1 MSEIEDKDSFQLTA
15 PQWTRK
21 HLLELEEL
29 TAEEIVTILD
39 TAESFKEVS
48 TRNIKKVPALRGKVM
63 VNLFM
68 EASTRTKTSFGL
80 AARRLS
86 ADVIDFSPK
95 TSSVSKGE
103 TLKDTARTIEA
114 MGIDVVVI
122 RHSAPGS
129 PHFLSRVLK
138 SSVLNAGDGAHEH
151 PTQGLLDIFTIRQ
164 KLGRIKGLKVAI
176 VGDILHSRVAHS
188 DIWGLTKLGA
198 EVTVVGPSTLIPPEI
213 EKMGVKVAN
222 HIEDVLETSDVINL
236 LRIQFE
242 RQETN
247 FFPSTREYTRLF
259 GIDGERAKK
268 IKPDALIMHPGPINR
283 GIEVSPEVADGP
295 HSVILDQVTNGLAIR
310 MAVLFLVTQTTAQD
324 T

>member
-1 MSEIEDKDSFQLTA
+1 MTQAQHNGEPA
-15 PQWTRK
+15 PASWTHK
-21 HLLELEEL
+21 HLLGLEEL
-29 TAEEIVTILD
+29 TADEITAILD

-48 TRNIKKVPALRGKVM
+48 TRSIKKVPALRGKVI

-86 ADVIDFSPK
+86 ADVIDFSPG
-95 TSSVSKGE
+95 TSSVAKGE

-129 PHFLSRVLK
+129 AHFLSRVLDA
-138 SSVLNAGDGAHEH
+138 SVINAGDGAHEH

-164 KLGRIKGLKVAI
+164 RLGRIKGLHVAI
-176 VGDILHSRVAHS
+176 VGDILHSRVARS

-198 EVTVVGPSTLIPPEI
+198 EITVVGPSTLIPPFVQQ
-213 EKMGVKVAN
+213 MGVKVAH
-222 HIEDVLETSDVINL
+222 HIDDVLPTCDVINL

-242 RQETN
+242 RQEKG
-247 FFPSTREYTRLF
+247 FFPSIREYARLF
-259 GIDGERAKK
+259 GIDRERERQ
-268 IKPDALIMHPGPINR
+268 IKPQALIMHPGPVNR
-283 GIEVSPEVADGP
+283 GIEVSPDVADGP
-295 HSVILDQVTNGLAIR
+295 HSVILDQVTNGLAVR
-310 MAVLFLVTQTTAQD
+310 MAVLFLVTQAAAR
-324 T
+324 

>member
-1 MSEIEDKDSFQLTA
+1 MTQAQHSGEPA
-15 PQWTRK
+15 PASWTHK
-21 HLLELEEL
+21 HLLGLEEL
-29 TAEEIVTILD
+29 TADEITAILD

-48 TRNIKKVPALRGKVM
+48 TRSIKKVPALRGKVI

-86 ADVIDFSPK
+86 ADVIDFSPG
-95 TSSVSKGE
+95 TSSVAKGE

-129 PHFLSRVLK
+129 AHFLSRVLDA
-138 SSVLNAGDGAHEH
+138 SVINAGDGAHEH

-164 KLGRIKGLKVAI
+164 RLGRIKGLHVAI
-176 VGDILHSRVAHS
+176 VGDILHSRVARS

-198 EVTVVGPSTLIPPEI
+198 EITVVGPSTLIPPFVQQ
-213 EKMGVKVAN
+213 MGVKVAH
-222 HIEDVLETSDVINL
+222 HIDDVLPTCDVINL

-242 RQETN
+242 RQEKG
-247 FFPSTREYTRLF
+247 FFPSIREYARLF
-259 GIDGERAKK
+259 GIDRERERQ
-268 IKPDALIMHPGPINR
+268 IKPQALIMHPGPVNR
-283 GIEVSPEVADGP
+283 GIEVSPDVADGP
-295 HSVILDQVTNGLAIR
+295 HSVILDQVTNGLAVR
-310 MAVLFLVTQTTAQD
+310 MAVLFLVTQAAAR
-324 T
+324 